1 MMARSQPLRLSDVV
15 TYTVDLTTSQHTAVL
30 LDRIVALP
38 AVFLN
43 ASSLIG
49 RDENE
54 RFQATCDVISN
65 DMK

>member
-1 MMARSQPLRLSDVV
+1 LVTNQPLTLSETV
-15 TYTVDLTTSQHTAVL
+15 TYTLDLSTASQHDTVL
-30 LDRIVALP
+30 LDRVVAMP
-38 AVFLN
+38 TVFLN

-54 RFQATCDVISN
+54 RFQATCDVIAN